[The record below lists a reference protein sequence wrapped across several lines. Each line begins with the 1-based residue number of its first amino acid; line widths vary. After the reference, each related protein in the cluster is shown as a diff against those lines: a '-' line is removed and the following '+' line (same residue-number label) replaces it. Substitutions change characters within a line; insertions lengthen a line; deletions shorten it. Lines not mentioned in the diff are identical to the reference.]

1 MPGVYSRL
9 FNNLRKSFHL
19 LMLSPVSCPVEI
31 VAKTIF
37 PLGTTVLYVQFLGD
51 F

>member
-1 MPGVYSRL
+1 
-9 FNNLRKSFHL
+9 
-19 LMLSPVSCPVEI
+19 MLSPVSCPVEI

-51 F
+51 FWRKEKSWLAFASLT